1 MKKFGTGLAVL
12 IILALIIYALG
23 GFNKVADVV
32 EDTVDVVADTADA
45 VEDAV
50 EDAMD
55 DADDMDEV
63 IEEEVI
69 EEDDMDDA
77 DEWEANIVT
86 TAIDSGEFP
95 TLVAAVQAAWLVDTL
110 ADGGPFTVFA
120 PTEEAFAALLAEV
133 DMTAEELL
141 SDIELLTK
149 VLTYHVVP
157 WVYTASDVLALT
169 GTLAATTAEWSI
181 VMIDANDW
189 SPTVNTSNIV
199 MTDIT
204 ASNGII
210 HAIDTVLMPE

>member
-77 DEWEANIVT
+77 DE
-86 TAIDSGEFP
+86 
-95 TLVAAVQAAWLVDTL
+95 
-110 ADGGPFTVFA
+110 
-120 PTEEAFAALLAEV
+120 
-133 DMTAEELL
+133 
-141 SDIELLTK
+141 
-149 VLTYHVVP
+149 
-157 WVYTASDVLALT
+157 
-169 GTLAATTAEWSI
+169 
-181 VMIDANDW
+181 
-189 SPTVNTSNIV
+189 
-199 MTDIT
+199 
-204 ASNGII
+204 
-210 HAIDTVLMPE
+210 